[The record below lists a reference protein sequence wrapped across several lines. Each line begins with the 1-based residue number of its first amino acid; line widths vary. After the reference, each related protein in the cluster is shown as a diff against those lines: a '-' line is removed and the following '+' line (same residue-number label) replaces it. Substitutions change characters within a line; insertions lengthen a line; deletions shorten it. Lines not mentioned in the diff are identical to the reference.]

1 VSYLLGFKINKLL
14 PPVSPNR
21 FSVSPPLCFYNFVYC
36 GIFWEPTQFLQQNN
50 YTCIFKIF
58 APYPC
63 KHLSKWHLNGSGVF
77 EIWTG
82 VGRVSTLEH
91 TWWYW
96 YWISPK
102 NFMAAW
108 MVLLVLDFLKKK
120 LHTRLV
126 LGIRAQL
133 WTLVLGFKANVGLAF
148 GRYRVH
154 ISGIETT

>member
-63 KHLSKWHLNGSGVF
+63 KHLSKWHLNGSGVLKF
-77 EIWTG
+77 ELVLGGYQLWNIPGGTG
-82 VGRVSTLEH
+82 IESLQKNSWQHG
-91 TWWYW
+91 WYYW
-96 YWISPK
+96 YWIFFKK
-102 NFMAAW
+102 N
-108 MVLLVLDFLKKK
+108 

-126 LGIRAQL
+126 LGIWAQL